1 MNSLTG
7 EGLTFKEIERNFFE
21 IGCEIAKTLM
31 GEFLGRLDDEIC
43 KNRNKAELRHK
54 GTRVTSI
61 KTLMGEVPLNRVLYK
76 RFKEDGSS
84 EYVFLLDKEI
94 GLDTIGLISPNLV
107 EKALEHSCEMS
118 YREVAKAVSNF
129 TNQSISHQGVWNI
142 VQVVGERQEKV
153 EKSLINSFNDN
164 KLSGNREIPVLFE
177 EADGLWLS
185 MQGKSRKKTSPSKG
199 KRELKIGVMY
209 EGWAKRYPSSKEYR
223 TVEKK
228 AFAGYMKAD
237 EFKALRDAAV
247 AKKYNVDEIVYRVL
261 NGDGATWIR
270 NGHDLE
276 TDIFQLDPYHLS
288 KSVIRNVYD
297 KQARRHILGW
307 LKGGEID
314 KALNEIESLKY
325 ECGGLESEVKKL
337 TTLEN
342 YIKNNIDGI
351 VVYKDRPDIVIPDPP
366 EGLEYRTLGTME
378 RNVNI
383 FAKRMKGAKSWSERG
398 ANNLS
403 KIIALKMEKG
413 FKDKISSLVS
423 GHLSERVT
431 ERFTELLSNN
441 KVAVKRTVKKSIYPL
456 HQGQLPFLHCK
467 VTNGRKAIKNIFNL
481 KAFSEMV
488 YR

>member
-7 EGLTFKEIERNFFE
+7 EGLTFKEIERSFFE
-21 IGCEIAKTLM
+21 IGCEVAKTLM
-31 GEFLGRLDDEIC
+31 GEFLGKLDKELC

-54 GTRVTSI
+54 GIRKSSI
-61 KTLMGEVPLNRVLYK
+61 KTLMGEVPLSRRLYR

-84 EYVFLLDKEI
+84 EYVFLLDEEI

-142 VQVVGERQEKV
+142 VQAVGERQEKA
-153 EKSLINSFNDN
+153 EKILIDSFNEN
-164 KLSGNREIPVLFE
+164 KLSGSREIPVLFE

-185 MQGKSRKKTSPSKG
+185 MQGKSRKKSSTSKG
-199 KRELKIGVMY
+199 KKELKIGIMY
-209 EGWAKRYPSSKEYR
+209 EGWEKRYASSKEYK
-223 TVEKK
+223 TVEKT
-228 AFAGYMKAD
+228 AFAGYMKPD
-237 EFKALRDAAV
+237 EFKNLRDAAI

-261 NGDGATWIR
+261 NGDGASWIR
-270 NGHDLE
+270 SGHDLE
-276 TDIFQLDPYHLS
+276 TDIFQLDPYHLA

-297 KQARRHILGW
+297 KQARRNILRW

-314 KALNEIESLKY
+314 KALNKIESLKY
-325 ECGGLESEVKKL
+325 ECGGVESEVKKL

-351 VVYKDRPDIVIPDPP
+351 VVYKDRLDNILPDPP
-366 EGLEYRTLGTME
+366 DGLEYRTLGTME

-403 KIIALKMEKG
+403 KIIALKMGKG
-413 FKDKISSLVS
+413 FKDKISALVS

-431 ERFTELLSNN
+431 ERFIESLSSS
-441 KVAVKRTVKKSIYPL
+441 KVAVKKAVKKSLYPL
-456 HQGQLPFLHCK
+456 HQGQLPFSNCK
-467 VTNGRKAIKNIFNL
+467 VTNGRKVIRRMFDL
-481 KAFSEMV
+481 KTFSEMV